1 MTTAGRATSA
11 AFTLVEILIVVL
23 VMAIAAAIII
33 PNIGTAA
40 DSQVISAARV
50 LQADVEVAR
59 SLAVT
64 TQRPH
69 SLVFS
74 PDRCSYKVVANYGG
88 GAYASAVAVAH
99 PVNPRTLFEVTL
111 ADLNGMTAVTVFA
124 VDFGGQPY
132 VTFQSLGDP
141 VAPGNITLR
150 AGECEIVVSVEGLT
164 GIVTV
169 TRTRN

>member
-1 MTTAGRATSA
+1 MKTAGRATSA
-11 AFTLVEILIVVL
+11 AFTIVEILIVVL

-33 PNIGTAA
+33 PSIGTAA

-50 LQADVEVAR
+50 LQSDVEVAR

-64 TQRPH
+64 TQQPH
-69 SLVFS
+69 SIVFS
-74 PDRCSYKVVANYGG
+74 PDRRSYKVVANYGG
-88 GAYASAVAVAH
+88 GAYAAATAVAH
-99 PVNPRTLFEVTL
+99 PVNPTQLFEVSL

-124 VDFGGQPY
+124 VDFGGQQY
-132 VTFQSLGDP
+132 ATFQSLGDP
-141 VAPGNITLR
+141 VSPGNITLR
-150 AGECEIVVSVEGLT
+150 AGECEIVISVEGLT